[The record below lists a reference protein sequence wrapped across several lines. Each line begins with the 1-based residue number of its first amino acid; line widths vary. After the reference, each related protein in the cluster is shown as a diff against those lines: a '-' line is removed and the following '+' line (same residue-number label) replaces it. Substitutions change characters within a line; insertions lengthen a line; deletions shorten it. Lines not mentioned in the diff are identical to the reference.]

1 MSTTQYMCKLTYI
14 GPLTKI
20 PHKVFMIGTHIAVNE
35 NLISL
40 EGIKWGQVTELTNI
54 KISYNHI
61 TPHPTS
67 NNLTVIQNPS

>member
-1 MSTTQYMCKLTYI
+1 MCKLTYI

-54 KISYNHI
+54 KS
-61 TPHPTS
+61 
-67 NNLTVIQNPS
+67 VIVI